1 MLMPPQTVSRIPTRS
16 REFGAC
22 NHHAN
27 PFDAGLSGFER
38 LNAGFR
44 RTYRQSAN
52 AVRLGTHGGETESD
66 TAATMPLMDNKSFDT
81 SRSTLI
87 GHRLGLVSIIGL
99 WGFYFVIIT
108 MRAGIT
114 GYPHQVE
121 MVLYRIAVT
130 ALAIGSTFLLY
141 LFLERFADRSL
152 RWRIAI
158 AFAAAVPVAAI
169 IAAFNLYLF
178 EFADPL
184 NLFKGEEWE
193 AERELIEE
201 FKALNP
207 WAMWQGYA
215 EAVMSRYFV
224 VIAWALLYMA
234 LGYAQIVRQAERR
247 AAIFA
252 QEAQTSQLR
261 ALRYQVNPHFL
272 FNTLN
277 VLSSLVMRDRRD
289 EAEQMILNLSTFY
302 RTSLTSEPTDDVSLD
317 EEIRLQ
323 RLYLDIEA
331 VRFPERL
338 IIDISIPQS
347 LKGCCVPALI
357 LQPLVENAIKY
368 GVSRVRR
375 PVKVAIHAR
384 EDNDKLIITVSDDGD
399 PLPEDAP
406 HGTGVGLNNVY
417 ERLDARYGE
426 DSSVIWAPTPG
437 GGFLVTLEL
446 PINRESC

>member
-1 MLMPPQTVSRIPTRS
+1 MD
-16 REFGAC
+16 AK
-22 NHHAN
+22 
-27 PFDAGLSGFER
+27 PF
-38 LNAGFR
+38 
-44 RTYRQSAN
+44 
-52 AVRLGTHGGETESD
+52 ES
-66 TAATMPLMDNKSFDT
+66 T
-81 SRSTLI
+81 RSTLI
-87 GHRLGLVSIIGL
+87 GHRLGLVSITGL
-99 WGFYFVIIT
+99 WGFYFAVVTI
-108 MRAGIT
+108 RAAIL
-114 GYPHQVE
+114 GYPGQSD
-121 MVLYRIAVT
+121 MLIYRVVVT
-130 ALAIGSTFLLY
+130 ALAIGLTFLLY
-141 LFLERFADRSL
+141 LFLERFADRPL
-152 RWRIAI
+152 RWRIPI
-158 AFAAAVPVAAI
+158 AFAAALPIAAAI
-169 IAAFNLYLF
+169 GAFNLYIF
-178 EFADPL
+178 EISDPL
-184 NLFKGEEWE
+184 QLFAGEEWKE
-193 AERELIEE
+193 ERELFAE
-201 FKALNP
+201 FRALDP
-207 WAMWQGYA
+207 YAMWRGFA
-215 EAVMSRYFV
+215 EQVMSRYFV
-224 VIAWALLYMA
+224 VIAWTLLYMA

-252 QEAQTSQLR
+252 QEAQTAQLR

-302 RTSLTSEPTDDVSLD
+302 RTSLTAEPADDVSLE

-338 IIDISIPQS
+338 IVDIEVPKS
-347 LKGCCVPALI
+347 LNGCCVPALI
-357 LQPLVENAIKY
+357 LQPVVENAIKY

-384 EDNDKLIITVSDDGD
+384 EENGKLIITVADDGD
-399 PLPEDAP
+399 PLPDDAP

-426 DSSVIWAPTPG
+426 DSNVTWGPSPG

>member
-1 MLMPPQTVSRIPTRS
+1 M
-16 REFGAC
+16 EA
-22 NHHAN
+22 
-27 PFDAGLSGFER
+27 
-38 LNAGFR
+38 
-44 RTYRQSAN
+44 
-52 AVRLGTHGGETESD
+52 
-66 TAATMPLMDNKSFDT
+66 KSFEA

-87 GHRLGLVSIIGL
+87 GHRLGLVSIVGL

-114 GYPHQVE
+114 GYPHQME
-121 MVLYRIAVT
+121 MMLYRIAVT
-130 ALAIGSTFLLY
+130 SLAVGLTFLLY
-141 LFLERFADRSL
+141 LFLERFADRPL

-158 AFAAAVPVAAI
+158 AFAAAVPVAAG
-169 IAAFNLYLF
+169 IAAFNLYMF

-184 NLFKGEEWE
+184 NLFKGEDW
-193 AERELIEE
+193 AEERALIEE
-201 FKALNP
+201 FQALNP

-224 VIAWALLYMA
+224 VISWTLLYMA

-252 QEAQTSQLR
+252 QEAQTAQLR

-302 RTSLTSEPTDDVSLD
+302 RTSLTSEPADDVSL
-317 EEIRLQ
+317 EEELRLQ
-323 RLYLDIEA
+323 RLYLDIES

-338 IIDISIPQS
+338 IIDVSIPQS
-347 LKGCCVPALI
+347 LNGCCVPALI
-357 LQPLVENAIKY
+357 LQPVVENAIKY

-375 PVKVAIHAR
+375 PVTVSIHGR
-384 EDNDKLIITVSDDGD
+384 EENGKLIITVTDDGD
-399 PLPEDAP
+399 PLPQTDAP

-426 DSSVIWAPTPG
+426 ESNVTWGPRPE
-437 GGFLVTLEL
+437 GGFAVTLEL
-446 PINRESC
+446 PINRETC